1 MFSMTNTPDAQQ
13 MHKIANE
20 NVAVTKD
27 RLKPP
32 LIQSQNVHFL
42 SSLSLLNPTKTRN
55 RFPSCD
61 IYLEPVVT

>member
-1 MFSMTNTPDAQQ
+1 MNITFIINDIGIMFSMTNTPDAQQ

-32 LIQSQNVHFL
+32 LM
-42 SSLSLLNPTKTRN
+42 
-55 RFPSCD
+55 
-61 IYLEPVVT
+61 

>member
-20 NVAVTKD
+20 NVAVAEKD

-32 LIQSQNVHFL
+32 LISSTVRKDHNLHL
-42 SSLSLLNPTKTRN
+42 SWK
-55 RFPSCD
+55 D
-61 IYLEPVVT
+61 QK